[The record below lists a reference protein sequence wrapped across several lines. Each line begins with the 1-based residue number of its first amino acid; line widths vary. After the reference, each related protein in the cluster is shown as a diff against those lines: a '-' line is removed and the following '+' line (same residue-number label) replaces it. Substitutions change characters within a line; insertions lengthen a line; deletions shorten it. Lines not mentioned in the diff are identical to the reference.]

1 MRIPARLAPLAAFLL
16 PLIVYGIGLRYLG
29 SGDSAPA
36 ELLPI
41 SLLTQGT
48 FDLDEF
54 ISGPTPPYWA
64 QSRRGH
70 FVSSYPVLPGLVN
83 VPVYAVARLTGRDL
97 FSRRFRLSMYT
108 AMLVA
113 SLSVLFVYLTLE
125 RLTASRRTA
134 LGFALLYGFA
144 TELWSVASRALFQH
158 GPALL
163 FLSAGLYLLVRGGPA
178 ATAVSGLALALG
190 VAARPT
196 NVALFLPL
204 AAYVGIRDRRRLP
217 SFVGF
222 ATIPMV
228 LQALYS
234 WRYWGSPLSLAQPVA
249 AANFAGNPFQGLA
262 GLLVSPSRG
271 LFVFTPV
278 FLFAIPAAS
287 AAFRRTLDP
296 RTLLERCLAVGALG
310 ILLVHSF
317 WTMWWGGHSF
327 GYRLILELALPLT
340 VLIACDWPRIRARR
354 TVRWLFGAAVAV
366 SVLVQTLGAFVYP
379 SRFNLRVDQE
389 PGTLWDARN
398 SELVLSTEKL
408 LRALGW
414 PVTLGSDTAVGPA
427 AVTRP
432 PRPRWWTAVD
442 DDPSIPCAL
451 DLPQPDTIVR
461 GPLTVLGWAKPS
473 EGDAGEVWVALQHGG
488 PGRRAERFARA
499 DVAAAMPRQGSMER
513 AGFVARFDPPAHL
526 QEVTVLVEVRSAQ
539 GRVRRLGP
547 RTLLWGP
554 ERPLR

>member
-1 MRIPARLAPLAAFLL
+1 MRIPARLSPLAAFLL

-41 SLLTQGT
+41 SLLTEGN

-54 ISGPTPPYWA
+54 VSGPTPPYWLQA
-64 QSRRGH
+64 RRGH
-70 FVSSYPVLPGLVN
+70 LVSSYPILPGLVN
-83 VPVYAVARLTGRDL
+83 VPVYAIARLTGRDL

-108 AMLVA
+108 SMLVA
-113 SLSVLFVYLTLE
+113 SLSVLFVYLALE
-125 RLTASRRTA
+125 RLTRSRRTA
-134 LGFALLYGFA
+134 LGFALIYAFA
-144 TELWSVASRALFQH
+144 TEVWSVASRALFQH

-163 FLSAGLYLLVRGGPA
+163 FLSAGLYLLAREGPT
-178 ATAVSGLALALG
+178 ATAVAGLALALG
-190 VAARPT
+190 VAARPS

-204 AAYVGIRDRRRLP
+204 AAFVAIRGPRRL
-217 SFVGF
+217 SAFLGLAAV
-222 ATIPMV
+222 PML
-228 LQALYS
+228 LQALYA
-234 WRYWGSPLSLAQPVA
+234 WKYWGSPFSLAQPVA
-249 AANFAGNPFQGLA
+249 PENFSGNPLQGIA

-271 LFVFTPV
+271 LLVFSPV
-278 FLFAIPAAS
+278 FLFAVPATV
-287 AAFRRTLDP
+287 AAFRRPADW
-296 RTLLERCLAVGALG
+296 RTLLERCLAIGSLG
-310 ILLVHSF
+310 ILLIHSL

-354 TVRWLFGAAVAV
+354 TARWLFGAAVAV
-366 SVLVQTLGAFVYP
+366 SVLVQALGAFVYP

-473 EGDAGEVWVALQHGG
+473 EADAGEVWVTLQPGG